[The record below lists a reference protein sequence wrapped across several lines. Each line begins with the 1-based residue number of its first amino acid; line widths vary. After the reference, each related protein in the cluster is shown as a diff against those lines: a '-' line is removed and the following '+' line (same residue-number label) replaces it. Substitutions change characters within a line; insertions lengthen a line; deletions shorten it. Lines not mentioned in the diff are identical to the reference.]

1 MRGENA
7 PKCHLLAPQP
17 GSSPHARGK
26 PHSPGSVVRNTG
38 LIPACAGK
46 TLFRFS
52 GCLIRWAHPRMRGE
66 NPGYFAAAGRPGGSS
81 PHARGKLNV
90 IRSGYTCTRLIPAC
104 AGKTFRRIILVVARG
119 AHPRMRGENRR
130 RFRPS
135 DFTLG
140 SSPHARGKQSIKT
153 PGACMARLIP
163 ACAGKTPWG
172 RVGHAIRWA
181 HPRMRGENLTE

>member
-1 MRGENA
+1 
-7 PKCHLLAPQP
+7 
-17 GSSPHARGK
+17 
-26 PHSPGSVVRNTG
+26 
-38 LIPACAGK
+38 
-46 TLFRFS
+46 
-52 GCLIRWAHPRMRGE
+52 
-66 NPGYFAAAGRPGGSS
+66 
-81 PHARGKLNV
+81 
-90 IRSGYTCTRLIPAC
+90 
-104 AGKTFRRIILVVARG
+104 
-119 AHPRMRGENRR
+119 MRGENRR

-181 HPRMRGENLTE
+181 HPRMRGENATVEARRVFDGGSSPHARGKQHALPVHFNDVGLIPACAGKTPARPRFGPRARAHPRMRGENIDLIDGDKHRRGSSPHARGKRYSSL